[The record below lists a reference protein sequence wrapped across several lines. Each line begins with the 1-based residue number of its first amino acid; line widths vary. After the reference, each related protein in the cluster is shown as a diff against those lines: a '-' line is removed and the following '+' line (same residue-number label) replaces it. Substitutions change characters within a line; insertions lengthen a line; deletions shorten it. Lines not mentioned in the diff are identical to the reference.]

1 VSPAGLCFGLATLLA
16 LAAGREV
23 LRGRAAHRGV
33 SYPAMGRVSHTATND
48 MAPMGLRVTSDAGRD
63 DKRGLRLDARWA
75 HAALWLNL
83 PERLKRSGLGARLP
97 LPALL
102 LGKLAGLCLGAIL
115 ALAATPAAP
124 GRIGIAVALGLPAAG
139 FFVPDALL
147 EREAR
152 RRRRRLVAALP
163 DALDLLAVSVAS
175 GRGPADGL
183 AQLAR
188 AGEGPLAEEMRI
200 AVAELSCGSPLSAA
214 LAALR
219 ARVPGSELA
228 TLVASIERSRRFGS
242 PLADQLRRQASALRR
257 DSRRAVEE
265 RAARAAPKIQ
275 LVVALVLV
283 PSVMLMIAA
292 GLIANAGSLLS
303 GF

>member
-1 VSPAGLCFGLATLLA
+1 MSGAGLLAA
-16 LAAGREV
+16 LAVLCGFGAVWEL
-23 LRGRAAHRGV
+23 LRGREAR
-33 SYPAMGRVSHTATND
+33 PLRRL
-48 MAPMGLRVTSDAGRD
+48 GLRGRPA
-63 DKRGLRLDARWA
+63 RAALRLG
-75 HAALWLNL
+75 L
-83 PERLKRSGLGARLP
+83 PERLRRSGLEQRYP
-97 LPALL
+97 LPAVLVA
-102 LGKLAGLCLGAIL
+102 KLAG
-115 ALAATPAAP
+115 AACGVVVASTAAPAAP
-124 GRIGIAVALGLPAAG
+124 GRTALLVALLLPVAG

-152 RRRRRLVAALP
+152 RRHRRLVAALP
-163 DALDLLAVSVAS
+163 DALDLLAVSAAS
-175 GRGPADGL
+175 GRGPAAGL
-183 AQLAR
+183 EQLAR
-188 AGEGPLAEEMRI
+188 SGEGPLAEELRLT
-200 AVAELSCGSPLSAA
+200 VAEVSCGAPLSTA

-219 ARVPGSELA
+219 ARVPGSEVA

-283 PSVMLMIAA
+283 PSVLLMIAA
-292 GLIANAGSLLS
+292 GLLANAGTLLQ